1 MIGCWPI
8 VRPKDID
15 RRRGPGYDQRMLK
28 IICLAVSMNFLGIAA
43 VAAQRPEHA
52 VRLTITS
59 RLPADLG
66 RIPMDPTIDFAGL
79 IQRAKLSGVLDPN
92 SIKVV
97 NLATGRQIPC
107 DVNEDFAYADAGR
120 VEWVIEDPA
129 HKEYE
134 IRFRLAA
141 ERLPIKPQA
150 QTPMIGVGDLLRYN
164 AGEPRPIAL
173 IWLSRLID
181 LNGDGKRDLVGCW
194 NYAYRPGSPWDGVV
208 CYPRVGDTS
217 RFEFGDLVRLRYRE
231 KDSSELKIVSHVYM
245 HADLADLDSDG
256 LVDMVVSPIGGKEI
270 QLFLNSGDRD
280 PGGMPVFEAAGSLP
294 HPSSRWDPIRAV
306 DLNGDGAIDF
316 VVGKSYLRN
325 TNPEGW
331 PIRPAK
337 AVQLEV
343 GGSACFYDVDKDGR
357 LDAVCVID
365 EHNRDPAFGW
375 VLRWQRNLGGERFG
389 PPQPLEGVEPRC
401 GAGGTCS
408 LLAADDGIVVGEDF
422 YSQVVFYQQVN
433 ERGEAVAFKRFGRAE
448 SISAVLS
455 LSDQA
460 WPWVGDWDDDGD
472 HDLLVGH
479 GYGWVRI
486 LINRGTTAQPE
497 YDEARRILAGSAPI
511 RILRNQ
517 VLGEPHHGHNMGYP
531 YPIYSDWDLDGR
543 PDLIVPNETNRIF
556 WYRNTGSVARPTFS
570 GRRQVE
576 VDGFA
581 DSPEK
586 RKASAKLALE
596 HTYPLEEKE
605 PFGWRTRATT
615 ADLTGDGLD
624 DLISLD
630 GAKAAVTLF
639 ERYRDQSGKLRLK
652 KARHLKMEDGSL
664 ITDATILGSAN
675 SGGGLTVV
683 CTDWDGDG
691 RHDLVGGVSGW
702 HRNGSLFLL
711 RNVGTATEA
720 VFARA
725 RPLRCFGQ
733 TIFVTR
739 HGPHPWVGDV
749 DGDGRPDILCG
760 VEWSVYP
767 FYRHAAIEMKR
778 RPTYEL
784 GEIR

>member
-1 MIGCWPI
+1 
-8 VRPKDID
+8 
-15 RRRGPGYDQRMLK
+15 MLK

>member
-1 MIGCWPI
+1 MDY
-8 VRPKDID
+8 RPSC
-15 RRRGPGYDQRMLK
+15 GYDPGMKR
-28 IICLAVSMNFLGIAA
+28 IICLAAIGFLCVGA
-43 VAAQRPEHA
+43 VQGEGPKHA
-52 VRLTITS
+52 VRLTINS
-59 RLPADLG
+59 ELPADLG
-66 RIPMDPTIDFAGL
+66 RIPMDPTIDFGALIRKAG
-79 IQRAKLSGVLDPN
+79 ISGVLDPG

-97 NLATGRQIPC
+97 NLATGKQIPC
-107 DVNEDFAYADAGR
+107 AVNEDFAYADAGR
-120 VEWVIEDPA
+120 VEWVIEDQA
-129 HKEYE
+129 HKAYE
-134 IRFRLAA
+134 IRFRTAA
-141 ERLPIKPQA
+141 QRPPPAPQA
-150 QTPMIGVGDLLRYN
+150 HTPMIGVGDLLRYN

-173 IWLSRLID
+173 MWLSRLID

-194 NYAYRPGSPWDGVV
+194 NYAYRPGTPWDGVV

-231 KDSSELKIVSHVYM
+231 KGSSELKIVSHVYM
-245 HADLADLDSDG
+245 HADLADFDRDG

-280 PGGMPVFEAAGSLP
+280 PGGMPVFEAAGSVP
-294 HPSSRWDPIRAV
+294 HPSSRWDPVRAI

-331 PIRPAK
+331 PITPAK

-357 LDAVCVID
+357 LDAVCLVD
-365 EHNRDPAFGW
+365 EHNRNPAFGR
-375 VLRWQRNLGGERFG
+375 VVRWQRNLGGERFG
-389 PPQPLEGVEPRC
+389 PPQVLEGVEPLR
-401 GAGGTCS
+401 GAGWTCS
-408 LLAADDGIVVGEDF
+408 LAGADGGIVVGEDF

-433 ERGEAVAFKRFGRAE
+433 EPEKAVKFKRFGRAE

-460 WPWVGDWDDDGD
+460 WPWVGDFDDDGD

-479 GYGWVRI
+479 GYGWLRI
-486 LINRGTTAQPE
+486 LINRGTTARPA
-497 YDEARRILAGSAPI
+497 YDEARRILANDAPI

-517 VLGEPHHGHNMGYP
+517 VLGKPHHGHNMGYP
-531 YPIYSDWDLDGR
+531 YPIYSDWNLDGR
-543 PDLIVPNETNRIF
+543 RDLIVPNETNRIF
-556 WYRNTGSVARPTFS
+556 WYRNTGTAARPTFG
-570 GRRQVE
+570 GRRQLE

-581 DSPEK
+581 DSLEK
-586 RKASAKLALE
+586 RAASAQLALKN
-596 HTYPLEEKE
+596 TYPLEQKE

-624 DLISLD
+624 DLIGLD

-664 ITDATILGSAN
+664 ITDETILGSAN
-675 SGGGLTVV
+675 SAGGLTVV

-691 RHDLVGGVSGW
+691 RHDLLGAVSGW
-702 HRNGSLFLL
+702 HRSGSLFLL

-733 TIFVTR
+733 PIFVTR

-767 FYRHAAIEMKR
+767 FYRHAAIEMER

>member
-1 MIGCWPI
+1 
-8 VRPKDID
+8 
-15 RRRGPGYDQRMLK
+15 
-28 IICLAVSMNFLGIAA
+28 MNFLGIAA

>member
-1 MIGCWPI
+1 LIGCWPI

-543 PDLIVPNETNRIF
+543 PDLIVPNETNRRADSQKQQDHSR
-556 WYRNTGSVARPTFS
+556 WLRYRRRAKISRNLADVPRRYQRAVNEISADCARTAAGTGLAVDRPTP
-570 GRRQVE
+570 
-576 VDGFA
+576 A
-581 DSPEK
+581 
-586 RKASAKLALE
+586 
-596 HTYPLEEKE
+596 
-605 PFGWRTRATT
+605 
-615 ADLTGDGLD
+615 
-624 DLISLD
+624 
-630 GAKAAVTLF
+630 
-639 ERYRDQSGKLRLK
+639 RD
-652 KARHLKMEDGSL
+652 
-664 ITDATILGSAN
+664 
-675 SGGGLTVV
+675 
-683 CTDWDGDG
+683 
-691 RHDLVGGVSGW
+691 
-702 HRNGSLFLL
+702 
-711 RNVGTATEA
+711 
-720 VFARA
+720 
-725 RPLRCFGQ
+725 
-733 TIFVTR
+733 
-739 HGPHPWVGDV
+739 
-749 DGDGRPDILCG
+749 
-760 VEWSVYP
+760 
-767 FYRHAAIEMKR
+767 
-778 RPTYEL
+778 
-784 GEIR
+784 